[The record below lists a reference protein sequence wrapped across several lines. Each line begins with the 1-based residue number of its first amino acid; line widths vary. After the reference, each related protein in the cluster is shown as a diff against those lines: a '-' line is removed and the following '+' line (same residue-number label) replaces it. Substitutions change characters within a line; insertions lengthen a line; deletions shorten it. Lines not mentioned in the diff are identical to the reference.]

1 MENIQTPNRQN
12 PPQQHLSNKKNLI
25 IDPRWY
31 NLRRDPQE
39 KQRAYVK
46 GKKRILMIYL
56 LNNYLFLNR

>member
-12 PPQQHLSNKKNLI
+12 PPQQHISNKEDLRL
-25 IDPRWY
+25 DPRRY

-39 KQRAYVK
+39 EQVAYVK